1 MGKDNPSTTVSM
13 ILAKDPVAAPAVA
26 GDLDGVARLSRL
38 ATLAEELGTKRVRDE
53 TQELAARISQGAFTL
68 HVSANSS
75 GARQP

>member
-38 ATLAEELGTKRVRDE
+38 ATLADELGTKQVRDE

-68 HVSANSS
+68 TALAHSS
-75 GARQP
+75 WARQP

>member
-1 MGKDNPSTTVSM
+1 MGKDNPSTTGSM

-68 HVSANSS
+68 PVSANSS
-75 GARQP
+75 GASQP